1 MRTHQSLMTMSRRD
15 KEALHDTMRDAHS
28 YLRSNRDA
36 GSSGARKKSTL
47 ETVLEP
53 IEIGGAAALIG
64 VIAGRTGSTSIGS
77 TGIPL
82 GLVAGAIGHGL
93 VAFDLLPEK
102 ANHHV
107 QSVANGAIA
116 GWTALWGAGQGL
128 QMREK
133 ALGTA
138 GPIVSGRGP
147 DAIGHAPAPP
157 SPPSPPPQ
165 YAYQQPPRMLG
176 AQGPAPFYAQPFYPA
191 SAPASQIYPGSAPA
205 SQIYPNGP
213 KRPLTEA
220 ELQLI
225 DRQMSQR
232 AA

>member
-1 MRTHQSLMTMSRRD
+1 MRTHQSLMMMSRRD

-28 YLRSNRDA
+28 YLRSNRDV
-36 GSSGARKKSTL
+36 GSSGARKKTTL

-64 VIAGRTGSTSIGS
+64 IIAGRTGTTSIGS

-107 QSVANGAIA
+107 QNVANGAIA

-133 ALGTA
+133 AGLAA
-138 GPIVSGRGP
+138 GPIVSGTTGGGRS
-147 DAIGHAPAPP
+147 DAMGNAL
-157 SPPSPPPQ
+157 PPPPPPPPAQ
-165 YAYQQPPRMLG
+165 SPYAYHQQPRMLG
-176 AQGPAPFYAQPFYPA
+176 APGPFSAQPFY
-191 SAPASQIYPGSAPA
+191 SS
-205 SQIYPNGP
+205 GP

-225 DRQMSQR
+225 DRQMSAR